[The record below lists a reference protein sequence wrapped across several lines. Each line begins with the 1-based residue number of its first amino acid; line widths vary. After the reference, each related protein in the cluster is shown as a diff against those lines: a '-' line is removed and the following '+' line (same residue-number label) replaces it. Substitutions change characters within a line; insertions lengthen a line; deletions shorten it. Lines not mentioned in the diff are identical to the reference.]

1 MKTLLPL
8 LCRELPDDFEPLI
21 NLALD
26 LRLTWTHGGDKIW
39 AALDPEIWEE
49 TRNPWWVLQ
58 NISQDRIE
66 HLIKYKALSN
76 IIKDASDIWKNYKE
90 TPGWFRQNYLGGT
103 LGTVAYFSME
113 FGLSEALPIYAGGLG
128 ILAGDFLKT
137 ASDLDVPMVGVGLLY
152 QEGYFRQMLDASG
165 MQMATFPHNDLTN
178 LPLKPAIDKSGG
190 WLMVS
195 LELPGRILR
204 LRVWVAQIGRIQ
216 LFLLD
221 SNVQTNSPI
230 DRSIVSK
237 LYDAQTEFR
246 LVQEMILGIAGWR
259 ALRLLN
265 IPVEICHINEG
276 HAAFVV
282 LERTLDH
289 MKETGLPFRVAL
301 AATRAA
307 NVFTTHTPVA
317 AGFDTYPST
326 LLARYFRD
334 YVPSLGISMDEF
346 LSLGRSNPED
356 VNELFNMAILAT
368 RGSIEIN
375 GVSRL
380 HEKVSQRIF
389 QPLYPNWPER
399 EVPVGHITNGIH
411 LPTWNSRY
419 ANSLLNQVNQD
430 YWRGTGDQLSAA
442 IKNISDA
449 EFWAIRKE
457 NKKALVK
464 YVQERVAYQLKQ
476 NVTDPVALDEAQ
488 RVLSPEILTIGFAR
502 RFTSYKRPN
511 LLLHDEERLSRILTN
526 PECPVQLVVAGKA
539 HPSDDEGKHIIQQF
553 ISFVRKPEI
562 RSHAAFL
569 ADYDIE
575 LAQQLV
581 QGVDVW
587 INTPKRPQEACG
599 TSGMKVLVNGGLNL
613 SELDG
618 WWAEAYTPAVG
629 WHIGDGQEHSDPD
642 WDSAEAIELYEILE
656 KTIVPEYYCRN
667 SEGLPVSWI
676 NRIRNSMSELVP
688 KFSSNRMV
696 RDYVRKIYIPAT
708 LRFMER
714 IADHGRLANELTSWQ
729 ESLDHHW
736 PEIHFGK
743 AQILKRNDHWHCE
756 AEVYLGEVHPDFVR
770 IELFADAD
778 GGHEKVTSPLSQGN
792 KLNGTVNGYIYRGL
806 IVATRPKAD
815 FAIRVMP
822 YHPAAKIPLEANHIL
837 WKYPI
842 ES

>member
-39 AALDPEIWEE
+39 EALDPEIWEE

-76 IIKDASDIWKNYKE
+76 IIKDASDLWQNYKE
-90 TPGWFRQNYLGGT
+90 TPGWFKQNYPGGA

-178 LPLKPAIDKSGG
+178 LPLKPAMDKSGG
-190 WLMVS
+190 WLMVP

-204 LRVWVAQIGRIQ
+204 LRVWLAQIGRIQ

-259 ALRLLN
+259 VLRLLN

-282 LERTLDH
+282 LERALDH

-301 AATRAA
+301 TATRAA

-317 AGFDTYPST
+317 AGFDTYSPN
-326 LLARYFRD
+326 LIARYFRD
-334 YVPSLGISMDEF
+334 YVRSLGISMDEL
-346 LSLGRSNPED
+346 LSLGRSNPGD

-380 HEKVSQRIF
+380 HEKVSRRIF
-389 QPLYPNWPER
+389 QPLYPRWPER
-399 EVPVGHITNGIH
+399 EVPVGHITNGVH
-411 LPTWNSRY
+411 LPTWGSRY
-419 ANSLLNQVNQD
+419 ANSLLNRVNPD
-430 YWRGTGDQLSAA
+430 YWQGTGDQLSAA

-457 NKKALVK
+457 NKKALVR
-464 YVQERVAYQLKQ
+464 YVQDRIAYHLKQ

-488 RVLSPEILTIGFAR
+488 QVLSPEVLTIGFAR

-526 PECPVQLVVAGKA
+526 PERPVQLVVAGKA
-539 HPSDDEGKHIIQQF
+539 HPNDDEGKHIIQQF
-553 ISFVRKPEI
+553 ISFARKPEI

-618 WWAEAYTPAVG
+618 WWAEAYAPAVG

-642 WDSAEAIELYEILE
+642 WDAVEAAQLYEILE
-656 KTIVPEYYCRN
+656 KQVVPEFYNRDAD
-667 SEGLPVSWI
+667 GLPLAWI
-676 NRIRNSMSELVP
+676 NRIRGSMSELVP
-688 KFSSNRMV
+688 KFSSNRMM
-696 RDYVRKIYIPAT
+696 RDYVREIYIPST
-708 LRFMER
+708 LKYVER
-714 IADHGRLANELTSWQ
+714 TANHGQLAKELTSWQ
-729 ESLDHHW
+729 ESLKRYW
-736 PEIHFGK
+736 SEIHFGK
-743 AQILKRNDHWHCE
+743 ACIVQKHDGWSCE
-756 AEVYLGEVHPDFVR
+756 VQVYLGEMPPDFIR
-770 IELFADAD
+770 TELFAAPVDSY
-778 GGHEKVTSPLSQGN
+778 EKVTLPLSRGD
-792 KLNGTVNGYIYRGL
+792 KLDGMVKGYIYRGL
-806 IVATRPKAD
+806 IAATRPKEH

-822 YHPAAKIPLEANHIL
+822 DHTSAKIPLEANQIL

-842 ES
+842 GD